1 MWKTLFAHRSG
12 ICITALGILEVV
24 ALCVPGIMSKG
35 FAYILLFAFL
45 ATMLAINLNTLH
57 SFLKRRHKGGY
68 SL

>member
-35 FAYILLFAFL
+35 FAYILLFDR
-45 ATMLAINLNTLH
+45 
-57 SFLKRRHKGGY
+57 SRKKGEAA
-68 SL
+68 